1 MPTSRNAQER
11 MTRAAHSLQGLSC
24 GDAFGERFFLHPEVA
39 RSLIAQRA
47 VPSPPWR
54 YTDDSVMAIAI
65 AEILEEFG
73 EIQETSLAAN
83 FGRHYLADPQRG
95 YGPAMHKLLPELAS
109 APTRWKEKSEALFN
123 GTGSFGNG
131 SAMRVPPLGAYFA
144 DDFDAVFNQA
154 EYSAVVTH
162 SHPEAVA
169 GAIAVAMATALASQH
184 TTVPLSPTEFLQR
197 ICQHTPMSDVHLG
210 IVKALA
216 LPAGT
221 TVEAAV
227 GALGNGSKVSAQDT
241 VPFSLWAA
249 AHHLGDYQE
258 ALWTTVSGL
267 GDRDTT
273 CAIVGGIVA
282 MSAGIKSIP
291 ASWLEAREPI
301 PAWFLYPDP
310 DHN

>member
-1 MPTSRNAQER
+1 MI
-11 MTRAAHSLQGLSC
+11 RAAHSLQGLSC

-47 VPSPPWR
+47 VPSPPWH
-54 YTDDSVMAIAI
+54 YTDDTAMAIAI
-65 AEILEEFG
+65 AETLEELG

-83 FGRHYLADPQRG
+83 FGRRYLADPQRG
-95 YGPAMHKLLPELAS
+95 YGPAMHDLLPELAN
-109 APTRWKEKSEALFN
+109 APARWKEKSEVLFN
-123 GTGSFGNG
+123 GAGSFGNG
-131 SAMRVPPLGAYFA
+131 SAMRVAPLGAYFA
-144 DDFDAVFNQA
+144 DDLDAVFNQA

-169 GAIAVAMATALASQH
+169 GAIAVAMAAALASQYH
-184 TTVPLSPTEFLQR
+184 TAPLSPTEFLQR
-197 ICQHTPMSDVHLG
+197 ICQLTPMSEVHLG
-210 IVKALA
+210 VVKALA
-216 LPAGT
+216 LPEDT
-221 TVEAAV
+221 TVETAV
-227 GALGNGSKVSAQDT
+227 RALGNGSKVSAQDT

-249 AHHLGDYQE
+249 AHHLGDYQD

-282 MSAGIKSIP
+282 MSAGIESIP

-301 PAWFLYPDP
+301 PAWFLYQDP
-310 DHN
+310 NHS